1 MAIFS
6 RAASGLILPERSGLS
21 RRGFLRA
28 CGVTALSASVPLLSW
43 RSAETFVANEAC
55 WPGPTLYLDQEMLD
69 GTRQVVQC
77 RVIGMLRPRI
87 VMAERPYGRNA
98 DWSAP
103 PQSAIRYKPA
113 S

>member
-43 RSAETFVANEAC
+43 RSTETLGASESP
-55 WPGPTLYLDQEMLD
+55 WDGPTLYLDQEMLD
-69 GTRQVVQC
+69 GTRQVFRC
-77 RVIGMLRPRI
+77 RVIDLPRPGI
-87 VMAERPYGRNA
+87 VTFERPYGRNA
-98 DWSAP
+98 DWSAAP
-103 PQSAIRYKPA
+103 PAAIRYKPVY
-113 S
+113 